1 MVVQSTSANNP
12 YGISS
17 QGPNLSFDEWS
28 RQQGYF
34 QQPGIAGYL
43 NNKGQGGIGAYQLQD
58 KYKNDYLNPIDAQK
72 QADINNAQ
80 GQPWQSNPYNPTQ
93 YSQGDVLSFYKNNP
107 EYEKTM
113 QQIGMSQQIGQQ
125 QSSELYGNKADLAG
139 RYQDVLQR
147 RAQALEQ
154 GASPAEVA
162 SMRAEGQQQGQN
174 LMAQQGR
181 AGISGGVAMAQQQ
194 NVQNKTADRVATAN
208 TMAREKALAD
218 YSGDVGARLYG
229 VESGGL
235 NTANMLQR
243 QLAAQKAG
251 TQINMAY

>member
-1 MVVQSTSANNP
+1 MPVQSTSYNPEDYNALSSGQKAQPTLDFNTWKAALQSGDTRASPAGMPSATGLGWTQAYNN
-12 YGISS
+12 Y
-17 QGPNLSFDEWS
+17 L
-28 RQQGYF
+28 
-34 QQPGIAGYL
+34 AAL
-43 NNKGQGGIGAYQLQD
+43 NNSNQSGNSEIQNFYNQ
-58 KYKNDYLNPIDAQK
+58 NPQVK
-72 QADINNAQ
+72 QAMGIN
-80 GQPWQSNPYNPTQ
+80 
-93 YSQGDVLSFYKNNP
+93 
-107 EYEKTM
+107 
-113 QQIGMSQQIGQQ
+113 QIGVSQGQQ
-125 QSSELYGNKADLAG
+125 QSSELYGNKQDLAG
-139 RYQDVLQR
+139 RYQDILQR
-147 RAQALEQ
+147 RAQNLEQ

-162 SMRAEGQQQGQN
+162 SMRAEGQQQGNN

-208 TMAREKALAD
+208 SMAREKALSD